1 MTVNQLRTIQLFALA
16 ALTGAACVRV
26 PTNRADAMRAEP
38 REALGEDRLS
48 LHWKFVTADRL
59 TEVSPQEFAQSAVY
73 ADTVYTGSAGGWFY
87 ALKSSNGSVRW
98 RKKVGAV
105 SSAPLVVG
113 TNLYL
118 GTSDGILLALDAQ
131 TGLEKWRYQ
140 SRGPIQQTATKT

>member
-1 MTVNQLRTIQLFALA
+1 VTVSRIPASSLLALA

-73 ADTVYTGSAGGWFY
+73 ADTVTRA
-87 ALKSSNGSVRW
+87 R
-98 RKKVGAV
+98 R
-105 SSAPLVVG
+105 VVG
-113 TNLYL
+113 
-118 GTSDGILLALDAQ
+118 SM
-131 TGLEKWRYQ
+131 R
-140 SRGPIQQTATKT
+140 